1 MHQVLL
7 ESDQPVTIL
16 CLGAHT
22 NAARLLLKY
31 PEDREKIRCFVNMGG
46 LVRAGLPT
54 VMSSVNIFYDPEGA
68 AVLLDSGIPFYM
80 CPGDLTALAMVT
92 LEEMEELR
100 RFRSPVGR
108 TVSAI
113 MDAYYKTCSSLGEQT
128 RNGVT
133 GQSLHDPCALAFLVH
148 PEFFT
153 YGRYWAR
160 VETQS
165 DLCLAMTVIDYENT
179 LGVPQAEKNLY
190 LVDGILRRPFARF
203 FLDTIRRYEEGGEA

>member
-1 MHQVLL
+1 M
-7 ESDQPVTIL
+7 
-16 CLGAHT
+16 
-22 NAARLLLKY
+22 
-31 PEDREKIRCFVNMGG
+31 
-46 LVRAGLPT
+46 
-54 VMSSVNIFYDPEGA
+54 
-68 AVLLDSGIPFYM
+68 LLDSGIPFYM

-190 LVDGILRRPFARF
+190 LVDGILRRPFAQF